1 MLFSRFHYNT
11 IHRCA
16 TKYLMALSLCAL
28 VIGQPY
34 SLVAFAKSNTSPSK
48 NTSEEKA
55 FLESLLTDDNND
67 EEKPLLSDDES
78 STLEADISTKTEST
92 NDATEVADNSDNAV
106 TGSLQNEETRL
117 RHGSDVELEP
127 LYLKLTLHKEGT
139 LLVDPNLIISLILE
153 QNLNIAR
160 QRVIA
165 KGQNTLFYRSLTDFF
180 PDIQGSL
187 DGRFFK
193 GGIQIFGNQILPVSI
208 RQRTP
213 QLTATLQL
221 NPGGRDLWESIAQRR
236 RYKSAKALL
245 STSSQQE
252 LTEGLSEY
260 YALLEAWQQLTY
272 ARTSLEEA
280 TSQVKLSKGRLYAG
294 VSTKLELMQSE
305 STRAQREQDV
315 ISAENNFLQ
324 SEQRLLS
331 RLNLDT
337 DVHLTPASKTQ
348 TMVRLVPENL
358 SLDTLM
364 AETLKK
370 HPEVRQIELEMKA
383 RYMDMIARVSDV
395 VPSVTLSAFR
405 NRTGPNFRNLV
416 KGEQRALRI
425 EANLLENFGFAL
437 PLDVRKAYL
446 DYKEKKIE
454 RNAKVRALQT
464 EITSAY
470 LNSQAE
476 AKSVEVALVQ
486 LAAAEEAYRLAKGR
500 YEVGL
505 GISLDVQNALTT
517 LANARS
523 NLART
528 TMAFNRAEIRL
539 LDALGEATPSNLRGE
554 YTITS
559 SSNDD
564 TTTTPET

>member
-1 MLFSRFHYNT
+1 MITTFS
-11 IHRCA
+11 
-16 TKYLMALSLCAL
+16 TKYLAVLLLCAL
-28 VIGQPY
+28 TIAQPY
-34 SLVAFAKSNTSPSK
+34 SLIASAESNATTK
-48 NTSEEKA
+48 QAGSEETQ
-55 FLESLLTDDNND
+55 FLESLLTQDESDD
-67 EEKPLLSDDES
+67 EKPLLSDDDNNVPES
-78 STLEADISTKTEST
+78 LKENTGSNEVNDFTSAADDLESPT
-92 NDATEVADNSDNAV
+92 
-106 TGSLQNEETRL
+106 TGSLQQDETTVRNESE
-117 RHGSDVELEP
+117 VELEP

-165 KGQNTLFYRSLTDFF
+165 KGQNALFYRSLTDFF

-213 QLTATLQL
+213 QLTATMQL

-272 ARTSLEEA
+272 ARTSLNEA
-280 TSQVKLSKGRLYAG
+280 ESQVKLSQGRLDAG

-305 STRAQREQDV
+305 STRAQREQGV
-315 ISAENNFLQ
+315 ITAENDFLQ

-358 SLDTLM
+358 TLDTLM

-383 RYMDMIARVSDV
+383 RYMDMVARISDV
-395 VPSVTLSAFR
+395 VPSITLSAFR
-405 NRTGPNFRNLV
+405 NKTGPNFRSLV
-416 KGEQRALRI
+416 KGQQRALRV
-425 EANLLENFGFAL
+425 ETNLLENAGFAL

-454 RNAKVRALQT
+454 RSAKVRALQT

-470 LNSQAE
+470 LNSQAQ
-476 AKSVEVALVQ
+476 AKSVKVAHVQ
-486 LAAAEEAYRLAKGR
+486 LAAAEEGYRLAKGR

-539 LDALGEATPSNLRGE
+539 LDALGEATPNNLRGGFAL
-554 YTITS
+554 T

-564 TTTTPET
+564 EKTSSPET